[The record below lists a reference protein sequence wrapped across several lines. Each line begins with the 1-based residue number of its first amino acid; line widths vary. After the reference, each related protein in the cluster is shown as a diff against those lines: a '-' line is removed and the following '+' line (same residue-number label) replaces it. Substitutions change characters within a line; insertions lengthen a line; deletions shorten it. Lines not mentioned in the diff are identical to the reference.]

1 MLLSHPD
8 RLRNTDPGQSGF
20 TLLEVVVAI
29 SVLAIGLLGLASFL
43 VSTTHQR
50 EEIVAGNRVLNEAES
65 LMETI
70 LAITPHSIQTTF
82 DEETYEIEGVTGD
95 NPDGSALSVSVV
107 YEETS
112 LVRIVVSASW
122 TVRGRA
128 FNSALTTQVWDPD
141 A

>member
-1 MLLSHPD
+1 MSSHPG
-8 RLRNTDPGQSGF
+8 RFTEGRPAQSGF
-20 TLLEVVVAI
+20 TLLEVVAAI

-50 EEIVAGNRVLNEAES
+50 EEIVAGNSVLNEAES

-82 DEETYEIEGVTGD
+82 DKETYEIEGVAGD
-95 NPDGSALSVSVV
+95 NPDGSVLSVSVNYV
-107 YEETS
+107 ETS
-112 LVRIVVSASW
+112 LVEIVVSASW
-122 TVRGRA
+122 IVRGRV
-128 FNSALTTQVWDPD
+128 FNSALTTQVWDPN

>member
-50 EEIVAGNRVLNEAES
+50 EEIVVGNRVLNEAES

-70 LAITPHSIQTTF
+70 LAVTPHSIQTMF
-82 DEETYEIEGVTGD
+82 DEEGHGKQPREVQRGHSPRGAGFLGGLPGV
-95 NPDGSALSVSVV
+95 L
-107 YEETS
+107 
-112 LVRIVVSASW
+112 
-122 TVRGRA
+122 
-128 FNSALTTQVWDPD
+128 
-141 A
+141 